1 MQPAV
6 GWLIGSE
13 EGQHEVI
20 QGERYRNLSL
30 TETLPT
36 PGSEKLGA

>member
-20 QGERYRNLSL
+20 QGERYRNL